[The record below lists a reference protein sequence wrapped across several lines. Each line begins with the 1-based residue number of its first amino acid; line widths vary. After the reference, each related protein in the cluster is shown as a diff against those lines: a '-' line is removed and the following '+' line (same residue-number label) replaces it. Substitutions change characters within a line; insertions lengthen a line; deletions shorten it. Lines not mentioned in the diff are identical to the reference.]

1 MARPDDFADVPVERF
16 LRVLHLPRR
25 EPSRAFLRQLVAAYV
40 TRVPFENVSK
50 LFRFVRQ
57 GLAGVPDAETFL
69 DGLEHLGF
77 GGTCYANN
85 YHLYRLLGALGFDVA
100 LCGAD
105 MRAPDVHAVVMA
117 EVEGHEYLLDA
128 GYAAPFL
135 EPLPRDLAHDHEVAL
150 GGDRYVLRPRDAA
163 GRSRLEL
170 HRGGALAHVYLAK
183 PEPKRLDDFTGP
195 IADSYRPGATFMK
208 ALLLTRFRPGAGL
221 SIRNLT
227 LVESHGLAWSSRTL
241 RDRAELLAEIQ
252 ARFGIPGEIV
262 TEVLVLLGELGDPWS

>member
-1 MARPDDFADVPVERF
+1 MARPDDFADVPVDRF
-16 LRVLHLPRR
+16 LRVLRLPRR
-25 EPSRAFLRQLVAAYV
+25 EPSLSFLRQLVAAYV

-50 LFRFVRQ
+50 LYRWKRE
-57 GLAGVPDAETFL
+57 GLAGVPDARTFL
-69 DGLEHLGF
+69 EGLERLGF

-85 YHLYRLLGALGFDVA
+85 YHLYRLLVALGFEVT

-105 MRAPDVHAVVMA
+105 MRAPDVHAVVLA
-117 EVEGHEYLLDA
+117 EVEGREYLLDA

-135 EPLPRDLAHDHEVAL
+135 EPLPRDLAHDHVVAL

-170 HRGGALAHVYLAK
+170 HRDGALRHVYLVK
-183 PEPKRLDDFTGP
+183 PEPKRLDDFAGP
-195 IADSYRPGATFMK
+195 IADSYRPEATFMK
-208 ALLLTRFRPGAGL
+208 ALLLACFGAGRGL

-227 LVESHGLAWSSRTL
+227 VVESHGLACSTRTL

-252 ARFGIPGEIV
+252 GRFGIPGEIV
-262 TEVLVLLGELGDPWS
+262 TEVLALLGELGDPWS